1 MDTISLSLTFRQQQ
15 SSWAGGGDE
24 EEEKV
29 TAAAAAAAV
38 AGCRSSRQE
47 GSDVHYQ
54 LAGDDG
60 LIHLF
65 ANVVARMRGCGGL

>member
-29 TAAAAAAAV
+29 TAAAAAV